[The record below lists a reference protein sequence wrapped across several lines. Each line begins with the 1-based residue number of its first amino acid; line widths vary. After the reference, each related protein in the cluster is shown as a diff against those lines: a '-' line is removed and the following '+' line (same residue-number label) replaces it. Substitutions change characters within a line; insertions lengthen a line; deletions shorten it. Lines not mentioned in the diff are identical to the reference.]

1 MRMEV
6 EEDHKGPEDILVPEE
21 KFVS

>member
-1 MRMEV
+1 MKMEV

-21 KFVS
+21 KCVS

>member
-21 KFVS
+21 KCVS